1 MSQNNLVRN
10 VIINDYKPIDLILDK
25 YKSSLGYN
33 LNKICRCRLRHFF
46 KYLINFESKIIFP
59 NKLKNGTNFFLIAK
73 QLIKK
78 IFCNTHINKK
88 IIPENC
94 KCKECTIYF
103 DKKLLE
109 IISSTNCT
117 NFDCFINEIVQIN
130 RRINNLERV
139 TTELQL
145 ETPISNSS
153 STLNSQSFIG
163 YNPNTNQKIINNSP
177 LELNQNINFSNSD
190 NITRNLFNIQTFQ
203 NSITARGLIN
213 KRNSIIET
221 STSIL
226 ESYSNISNLDSIN
239 AFKNYHNIVKTMA
252 DKEYQ
257 IQTLQNELNSLD
269 FLKKQYKTIID
280 KIQSSKRIYND
291 VIQNNMYSLD
301 DIDLTI
307 SNILQSSSSSSS
319 SNESNDENSEE
330 SRNPSIDE
338 SSKGFNNN

>member
-1 MSQNNLVRN
+1 M
-10 VIINDYKPIDLILDK
+10 
-25 YKSSLGYN
+25 
-33 LNKICRCRLRHFF
+33 
-46 KYLINFESKIIFP
+46 
-59 NKLKNGTNFFLIAK
+59 
-73 QLIKK
+73 
-78 IFCNTHINKK
+78 
-88 IIPENC
+88 
-94 KCKECTIYF
+94 
-103 DKKLLE
+103 
-109 IISSTNCT
+109 
-117 NFDCFINEIVQIN
+117 
-130 RRINNLERV
+130 
-139 TTELQL
+139 
-145 ETPISNSS
+145 
-153 STLNSQSFIG
+153 
-163 YNPNTNQKIINNSP
+163 
-177 LELNQNINFSNSD
+177 NQNINFSNSD

-338 SSKGFNNN
+338 SSKRFNNN